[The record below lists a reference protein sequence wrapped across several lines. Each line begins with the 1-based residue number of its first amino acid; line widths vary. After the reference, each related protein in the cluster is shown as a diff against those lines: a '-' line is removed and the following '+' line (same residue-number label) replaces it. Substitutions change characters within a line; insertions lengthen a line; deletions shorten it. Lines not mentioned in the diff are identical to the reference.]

1 MSDYEVV
8 FIADPR
14 LSEEEVVELSEGLQ
28 KIIRSGGGQ
37 VIREESW
44 GKRKLA
50 YAINNLNEGRYVL
63 LEVRTNGQNPFPELE
78 QRMEQ
83 NEKIL
88 RYLTVRTDAGRL
100 RRRDKGLAESSKEGA
115 GTPEVAAGKE
125 SS

>member
-1 MSDYEVV
+1 MSDYEVM

-14 LSEEEVVELSEGLQ
+14 LSEEEVVELSETLQ
-28 KIIRSGGGQ
+28 GIIRSGGG
-37 VIREESW
+37 VVVREESW

-50 YAINNLNEGRYVL
+50 YSINKLTEGRYVL
-63 LEVRTNGQNPFPELE
+63 LEVRTNGENPFPELE

-100 RRRDKGLAESSKEGA
+100 RRREKSPAGESQPEEGKPRMAAEKE
-115 GTPEVAAGKE
+115 V
-125 SS
+125 S